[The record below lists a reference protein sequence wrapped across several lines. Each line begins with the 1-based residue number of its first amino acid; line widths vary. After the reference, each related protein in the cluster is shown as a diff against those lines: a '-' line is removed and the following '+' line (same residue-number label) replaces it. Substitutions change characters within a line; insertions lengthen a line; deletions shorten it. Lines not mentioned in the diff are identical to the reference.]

1 MSFFAT
7 LHREII
13 DAAGRCGL
21 TAREAA
27 DMAQSVEE
35 SLRRD
40 YAGQRPYV
48 PAVTRAERNRQIRAA
63 FDGRNGEAVCRQ
75 FGISKSTL
83 RRIVGDGS
91 GKR

>member
-27 DMAQSVEE
+27 DMARSVEE

-48 PAVTRAERNRQIRAA
+48 AAVTRAERNRQIRAA
-63 FDGRNGEAVCRQ
+63 FDGRNGQAVCRR
-75 FGISKSTL
+75 FGISESTL
-83 RRIVGDGS
+83 RRVAGGRAWQD
-91 GKR
+91 